1 MPPPSARA
9 VALSAGALAGLALLL
24 HRRQTLASA
33 YNRYS
38 GIYGLLRLI
47 WLGDHLPPH
56 LREAMDELDDVEA
69 RVTKSEGQLEQIEV
83 LVARAR
89 LDSVD
94 GSVAANATTSASA
107 SLNEVDREEL
117 KTQLFKQYPE
127 LRTQIAIFSNK
138 RDALAAAI
146 DHTKSHGDEEVKRRK
161 KRLSNQIVALMDE
174 LDATVESLD
183 LAPR

>member
-1 MPPPSARA
+1 
-9 VALSAGALAGLALLL
+9 
-24 HRRQTLASA
+24 
-33 YNRYS
+33 
-38 GIYGLLRLI
+38 
-47 WLGDHLPPH
+47 
-56 LREAMDELDDVEA
+56 MDELDEVEA
-69 RVTKSEGQLEQIEV
+69 RVDTSEEQLEQIEV

-94 GSVAANATTSASA
+94 GSAAASANATTSASA

-117 KTQLFKQYPE
+117 KTQLFKQHPE
-127 LRTQIAIFSNK
+127 MRTQIAIFSNK
-138 RDALAAAI
+138 LDALAAAV

-183 LAPR
+183 LVPR